1 MLGHTGRKG
10 RNSTVESSR
19 VNKRIRA
26 FRKLRGLTQLQLAE
40 MTNLS
45 ITIIGE
51 IERGNRAAD
60 DQVVER
66 IAYALRISVIELV
79 GEG

>member
-1 MLGHTGRKG
+1 ME
-10 RNSTVESSR
+10 STR

-60 DQVVER
+60 AQVVER
-66 IAYALRISVIELV
+66 IAHALRISVNELV

>member
-1 MLGHTGRKG
+1 M
-10 RNSTVESSR
+10 ESSR

>member
-1 MLGHTGRKG
+1 M
-10 RNSTVESSR
+10 ESSR

-26 FRKLRGLTQLQLAE
+26 FRKLRGLTQIQLAE

>member
-1 MLGHTGRKG
+1 
-10 RNSTVESSR
+10 
-19 VNKRIRA
+19 
-26 FRKLRGLTQLQLAE
+26 